1 MQQLETDLNYI
12 SSLADQPAMATAEL
26 KAQFDMAGNA
36 IKDYINNLLIPSI
49 ATDIATSLATAKA
62 YVDNAVGSISTEADA
77 INYDNTTSGLAATN
91 VQDAIDEINVT
102 LGNASSTANSK
113 VKYTDFTITEHAIR
127 YTNYGGAYDVQK
139 TLDIANQGYMP
150 LAIVGHSNNAIRN
163 TYSVNWDWLSSR
175 SAGAATITYKYRYD
189 YQGGGTQT
197 FDAKWYVLWVKI
209 S

>member
-1 MQQLETDLNYI
+1 MQQLEADLNYI
-12 SSLADQPAMATAEL
+12 SSLEDRPAMATAAL
-26 KAQFDMAGNA
+26 KAQFDMAGNT
-36 IKDYINNLLIPSI
+36 IKDYINSLLIPSI
-49 ATDIATSLATAKA
+49 SSEIAATLASAKA
-62 YVDNAVGSISTEADA
+62 YADTAIGGISMAGSNIT
-77 INYDNTTSGLAATN
+77 YDNSRSGLAATN
-91 VQDAIDEINVT
+91 VQNAIDEINVT

-113 VKYTDFTITEHAIR
+113 IKYTDFMITEHAIR